1 MALQD
6 TLSQLGGAQGKEGGL
21 DTIHTLFGNKGL
33 QGITTQLSDK
43 GMGDQVQSWV
53 GRGDNEPV
61 SGTQVQQ
68 AVDPAKLQQV
78 AQHTGMSPEEVSDH
92 VAQALPQIVDQATP
106 DGQMPSQDPLATKN
120 PSLLKRLLKI

>member
-33 QGITTQLSDK
+33 QGITSQMSDH
-43 GMGDQVQSWV
+43 GMDQQVQSWV

-78 AQHTGMSPEEVSDH
+78 AQHTGMSPEDVSDH
-92 VAQALPQIVDQATP
+92 VARALPSIVDEATP
-106 DGQMPSQDPLATKN
+106 DGQMPSQDPLTSKS
-120 PSLLKRLLKI
+120 PSLLKRLLKM

>member
-21 DTIHTLFGNKGL
+21 DTIHTLFGNNGL
-33 QGITTQLSDK
+33 QGITSQLSDN
-43 GMGDQVQSWV
+43 GMGQQVQSWV
-53 GRGDNEPV
+53 GRGNNEPV

-92 VAQALPQIVDQATP
+92 VAKALPSIVDEATP
-106 DGQMPSQDPLATKN
+106 DGQMPSQDPLTANK